1 MPHGLLSIATAA
13 PLPAGTGFAY
23 NRGPMVRSLIRTI
36 RGPSRDPRME
46 FISRPLPRGLRDED
60 VVAAL
65 EKALDRNPDP
75 AYLVETL
82 PDALREVTDRDYQ
95 VLDRST
101 WDVTGAFG
109 KTMVMIRDGDV
120 GLWPGYAARA
130 YPLLSAP
137 GRSEEARREIAAAA
151 GVEDGQPS
159 PTNPVGKPGWAPPPP
174 ITGAAP
180 EPLPDTTV
188 AVGDAEAGAS
198 LVQDASGVD
207 DAAHEPA

>member
-1 MPHGLLSIATAA
+1 
-13 PLPAGTGFAY
+13 
-23 NRGPMVRSLIRTI
+23 MVRSLIRTI

>member
-1 MPHGLLSIATAA
+1 MPYGLLSIATAA